1 MKTDITGGV
10 IWKQLLSL
18 FFPILL
24 GTFFQQLYNT
34 ADAIIVGRFLGKEAL
49 AAVGGGTGTLINLL
63 VGFFVGVSSGAAVI
77 ISQFYGA
84 GKHRETRSAVH
95 TAFAVAVCSG
105 IIITVVG
112 YVFSPA
118 ALAFMNTPQE
128 IFPHALVYIRI
139 YFIGSIP
146 LTAYNMGAGIF
157 RAIGDSRRPM
167 YFLIVSTAANIVFDL
182 LFIGVFGWGIAGAA
196 WATVLSQCASM
207 LMVTFSLSKTRK
219 SYRLY
224 ITHIRFT
231 FSILKA
237 MLRIGF
243 PTGIQSI
250 LYTVSNI
257 LIQTSINA
265 LGTNTAA
272 AWAAYGKIDRLYWMT
287 VSAFGIA
294 MTTFAGQNYGAGNY
308 ERIKTGSRQCMAM
321 AGAASV
327 LLAVFF
333 RVCGKHLYLLFTSDT
348 AVIAQGL
355 AVLRFLAPTFISF
368 VPIEI
373 YAGTIRGAG
382 KSLIPTLISAS
393 GICLLRVVWIAIAV
407 PIKPGLLTV
416 AASYPITWIITSLM
430 FTIYYRSNKWL
441 VHGTHR
447 AVTQGA
453 ASV

>member
-146 LTAYNMGAGIF
+146 LTM
-157 RAIGDSRRPM
+157 
-167 YFLIVSTAANIVFDL
+167 
-182 LFIGVFGWGIAGAA
+182 
-196 WATVLSQCASM
+196 
-207 LMVTFSLSKTRK
+207 
-219 SYRLY
+219 
-224 ITHIRFT
+224 
-231 FSILKA
+231 
-237 MLRIGF
+237 
-243 PTGIQSI
+243 
-250 LYTVSNI
+250 
-257 LIQTSINA
+257 
-265 LGTNTAA
+265 
-272 AWAAYGKIDRLYWMT
+272 
-287 VSAFGIA
+287 
-294 MTTFAGQNYGAGNY
+294 
-308 ERIKTGSRQCMAM
+308 
-321 AGAASV
+321 
-327 LLAVFF
+327 
-333 RVCGKHLYLLFTSDT
+333 
-348 AVIAQGL
+348 
-355 AVLRFLAPTFISF
+355 
-368 VPIEI
+368 
-373 YAGTIRGAG
+373 
-382 KSLIPTLISAS
+382 
-393 GICLLRVVWIAIAV
+393 
-407 PIKPGLLTV
+407 
-416 AASYPITWIITSLM
+416 
-430 FTIYYRSNKWL
+430 
-441 VHGTHR
+441 
-447 AVTQGA
+447 
-453 ASV
+453 